1 MAKLPS
7 FRKIYEQDYD
17 PQYQELIRQL
27 SVSLNYG
34 IEVLY
39 QLLNGKL
46 TIKDNLSSTLKELN
60 VQVDSTGKPLTSSTI
75 KKSSTDRIEGL
86 IVVRAENLT
95 NSNTYPTSGIFIS
108 YTETNENIV
117 INNIKGLTA
126 NDLWKI
132 NVIALR

>member
-46 TIKDNLSSTLKELN
+46 TVKDNLASTVKELN

-95 NSNTYPTSGIFIS
+95 NSSTYPTSGIFIS